1 MNYMAIGVGTTGNAY
16 IHHLGTE
23 DATFNSG
30 TIHPEFTNPPHL
42 SEEILTRFEKWPI
55 EEVPNNRRFS
65 LAMDIFTE
73 YVLKEKNPEVALIWS
88 SEPDKSQHAYGVGH
102 PLSDKAL
109 SEADQEFGKLLG
121 YIESRPDKSDID
133 IMILSDHGYSTV
145 MGKIDVKKEME
156 DAGFN
161 DDLSEVVNK
170 FQSKIEEDE
179 LIKKGFDPKSYVEK
193 IWDSKIIP
201 TIKNDSE
208 QLTLILDELFKNK
221 EITEEKYGGRS
232 GTGSYSFMIKGK
244 GEVISLNTASRVGT
258 LSIKLEKQYDS
269 EIFIT
274 LGPVI
279 KKDSIR
285 DAVKFIKF
293 NDFVNQ
299 LDFADV
305 SRIIKVRVLNE
316 IIGPLNL
323 KEITGKNI
331 NFEGAIT
338 FDRKD
343 KIYITPTKIE
353 FIN

>member
-1 MNYMAIGVGTTGNAY
+1 MLNKFVSN
-16 IHHLGTE
+16 
-23 DATFNSG
+23 N
-30 TIHPEFTNPPHL
+30 
-42 SEEILTRFEKWPI
+42 IL
-55 EEVPNNRRFS
+55 
-65 LAMDIFTE
+65 
-73 YVLKEKNPEVALIWS
+73 
-88 SEPDKSQHAYGVGH
+88 
-102 PLSDKAL
+102 
-109 SEADQEFGKLLG
+109 
-121 YIESRPDKSDID
+121 
-133 IMILSDHGYSTV
+133 ILSSFLVILIFLFYSFFYASVIRTV
-145 MGKIDVKKEME
+145 
-156 DAGFN
+156 
-161 DDLSEVVNK
+161 
-170 FQSKIEEDE
+170 EEDE
-179 LIKKGFDPKSYVEK
+179 LIKKGFDAKAYVEN
-193 IWDSKIIP
+193 IWESKIIP
-201 TIKNDSE
+201 TISE
-208 QLTLILDELFKNK
+208 EAEDITFILDELFKNK
-221 EITEEKYGGRS
+221 EVTEEKYGGRS

-244 GEVISLNTASRVGT
+244 AEITSLNTASRVGT

-353 FIN
+353 FLN

>member
-1 MNYMAIGVGTTGNAY
+1 MLNKFVSN
-16 IHHLGTE
+16 
-23 DATFNSG
+23 N
-30 TIHPEFTNPPHL
+30 
-42 SEEILTRFEKWPI
+42 IL
-55 EEVPNNRRFS
+55 
-65 LAMDIFTE
+65 
-73 YVLKEKNPEVALIWS
+73 
-88 SEPDKSQHAYGVGH
+88 
-102 PLSDKAL
+102 
-109 SEADQEFGKLLG
+109 
-121 YIESRPDKSDID
+121 
-133 IMILSDHGYSTV
+133 ILSSFLVILIFIFYSFFYASVIRTV
-145 MGKIDVKKEME
+145 
-156 DAGFN
+156 
-161 DDLSEVVNK
+161 
-170 FQSKIEEDE
+170 EEDE
-179 LIKKGFDPKSYVEK
+179 LIKKGFDAKAYVEN
-193 IWDSKIIP
+193 IWESKIIP
-201 TIKNDSE
+201 TISE
-208 QLTLILDELFKNK
+208 EAEDITFILDELFKNK
-221 EITEEKYGGRS
+221 EVTEEKYGGRS

-244 GEVISLNTASRVGT
+244 AEITSLNTASRVGT
-258 LSIKLEKQYDS
+258 LSIKLEKQYES

-285 DAVKFIKF
+285 DAVRFIKF

-353 FIN
+353 FLN

>member
-1 MNYMAIGVGTTGNAY
+1 MLNNFISNN
-16 IHHLGTE
+16 I
-23 DATFNSG
+23 FK
-30 TIHPEFTNPPHL
+30 L
-42 SEEILTRFEKWPI
+42 SSFLVIL
-55 EEVPNNRRFS
+55 
-65 LAMDIFTE
+65 IF
-73 YVLKEKNPEVALIWS
+73 
-88 SEPDKSQHAYGVGH
+88 
-102 PLSDKAL
+102 
-109 SEADQEFGKLLG
+109 
-121 YIESRPDKSDID
+121 
-133 IMILSDHGYSTV
+133 ILYSFFYASVIRTV
-145 MGKIDVKKEME
+145 
-156 DAGFN
+156 
-161 DDLSEVVNK
+161 
-170 FQSKIEEDE
+170 EEDE
-179 LIKKGFDPKSYVEK
+179 LIKKGFDAKAYVEN
-193 IWDSKIIP
+193 IWKSKIIP
-201 TIKNDSE
+201 TISE
-208 QLTLILDELFKNK
+208 EAEDITFILDELFKNK
-221 EITEEKYGGRS
+221 EVTEENYGGRS
-232 GTGSYSFMIKGK
+232 GTGSYSFMVKGK
-244 GEVISLNTASRVGT
+244 AEITSLNTASRVGT

>member
-1 MNYMAIGVGTTGNAY
+1 MLNKIVSN
-16 IHHLGTE
+16 
-23 DATFNSG
+23 N
-30 TIHPEFTNPPHL
+30 
-42 SEEILTRFEKWPI
+42 IL
-55 EEVPNNRRFS
+55 
-65 LAMDIFTE
+65 
-73 YVLKEKNPEVALIWS
+73 
-88 SEPDKSQHAYGVGH
+88 
-102 PLSDKAL
+102 
-109 SEADQEFGKLLG
+109 
-121 YIESRPDKSDID
+121 
-133 IMILSDHGYSTV
+133 ILSSFLVILIFIFYSFFYASVIRTV
-145 MGKIDVKKEME
+145 
-156 DAGFN
+156 
-161 DDLSEVVNK
+161 
-170 FQSKIEEDE
+170 EEDE
-179 LIKKGFDPKSYVEK
+179 LIKKGFDAKAYVEN
-193 IWDSKIIP
+193 IWESKIIP
-201 TIKNDSE
+201 TISE
-208 QLTLILDELFKNK
+208 EAEDITFILDELFKNK
-221 EITEEKYGGRS
+221 EVTEEKYGGRS

-244 GEVISLNTASRVGT
+244 AEITSLNTASRVGT
-258 LSIKLEKQYDS
+258 LSIKLEKQYES

-353 FIN
+353 FLN

>member
-1 MNYMAIGVGTTGNAY
+1 MLNNFISNN
-16 IHHLGTE
+16 I
-23 DATFNSG
+23 FK
-30 TIHPEFTNPPHL
+30 L
-42 SEEILTRFEKWPI
+42 SSFLVIL
-55 EEVPNNRRFS
+55 
-65 LAMDIFTE
+65 IF
-73 YVLKEKNPEVALIWS
+73 
-88 SEPDKSQHAYGVGH
+88 
-102 PLSDKAL
+102 
-109 SEADQEFGKLLG
+109 
-121 YIESRPDKSDID
+121 
-133 IMILSDHGYSTV
+133 ILYSFFYASVIRTV
-145 MGKIDVKKEME
+145 
-156 DAGFN
+156 
-161 DDLSEVVNK
+161 
-170 FQSKIEEDE
+170 EEDE
-179 LIKKGFDPKSYVEK
+179 LIKKGFDAKAYVEN
-193 IWDSKIIP
+193 IWKSKIIP
-201 TIKNDSE
+201 TISE
-208 QLTLILDELFKNK
+208 EAEDITFILDELFKNK

-323 KEITGKNI
+323 KEITGKKLK
-331 NFEGAIT
+331 FEGAIT

-353 FIN
+353 FLN

>member
-1 MNYMAIGVGTTGNAY
+1 M
-16 IHHLGTE
+16 L
-23 DATFNSG
+23 
-30 TIHPEFTNPPHL
+30 
-42 SEEILTRFEKWPI
+42 
-55 EEVPNNRRFS
+55 
-65 LAMDIFTE
+65 
-73 YVLKEKNPEVALIWS
+73 
-88 SEPDKSQHAYGVGH
+88 
-102 PLSDKAL
+102 
-109 SEADQEFGKLLG
+109 
-121 YIESRPDKSDID
+121 
-133 IMILSDHGYSTV
+133 
-145 MGKIDVKKEME
+145 
-156 DAGFN
+156 
-161 DDLSEVVNK
+161 NK
-170 FQSKIEEDE
+170 FIKNNLYFFSSIIIILIFIFYSFFFASVIRTVEEDQ
-179 LIKKGFDPKSYVEK
+179 LIKKGFDAKAYVEN
-193 IWDSKIIP
+193 IWQSKIIP
-201 TIKNDSE
+201 TVSKEAKDI
-208 QLTLILDELFKNK
+208 TYILDELFKNK
-221 EITEEKYGGRS
+221 EVAEEKYGGRS

-244 GEVISLNTASRVGT
+244 GEITSLNTASRVGT
-258 LSIKLEKQYDS
+258 LSIKLEKKYDS

-323 KEITGKNI
+323 KEITGKKI

-353 FIN
+353 YIN